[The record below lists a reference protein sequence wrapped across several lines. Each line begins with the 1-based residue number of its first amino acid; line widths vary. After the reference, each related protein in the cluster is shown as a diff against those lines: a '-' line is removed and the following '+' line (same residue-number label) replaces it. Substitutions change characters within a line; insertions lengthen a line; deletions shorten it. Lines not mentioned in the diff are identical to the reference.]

1 MAKINIRDRNK
12 GKAGLK
18 PNYEY
23 RFETAKVDGKRKSI
37 SKSGFRTK
45 KEALEAGSIALA
57 EYQRCGDIFNPTTI
71 SLSDYMDSWLETYCR
86 QNVKQGTLITYK
98 RVIDHHIKPELGKY
112 RLSTISPAVI
122 QAHIN
127 KMCKQNYSKSLVQS
141 VLSIIKFAFA
151 YAEYPLELVKQN
163 PALMVRIPKQVKQPK
178 ERNIISDEDYN
189 RILKEYPFGSHY
201 HVIIK
206 IAWHCGLRISEIC
219 GLLWDDID
227 FESKTISVNKQLSLR
242 NKNFLIDNDKECV
255 IYFSSP
261 KCNSYR
267 VIKADDVL
275 LATLKKEKER
285 QAENE
290 RLLRDEYVKNFV
302 VVRHDDKK
310 NMDFKCI
317 EFKKTGRSRQEE
329 VADFV
334 CRHNDGRCVKP
345 LCTAGMMRVITKRL
359 GINYTFHSF
368 RHTHATKLI
377 DNGVNP
383 KVVQQ
388 RLGHKDI
395 TTTLRNYVH
404 VTKEMEDEAVKVY
417 TKGIDEKNGGQNV
430 DKSILQLHKNT
441 I

>member
-45 KEALEAGSIALA
+45 KEALEAGSVALA
-57 EYQRCGDIFNPTTI
+57 EYQRCGDIFNPTTM

-86 QNVKQGTLITYK
+86 QNVKQGTFITYK

-122 QAHIN
+122 QTHIN

-189 RILKEYPFGSHY
+189 RILKEYPFGSYY

-242 NKNFLIDNDKECV
+242 NKDFSIDNDKECV

-267 VIKADDVL
+267 IIKADDVL
-275 LATLKKEKER
+275 LATLKREKER
-285 QAENE
+285 QTENE
-290 RLLRDEYVKNFV
+290 RLLGDEYVKNVV

-310 NMDFKCI
+310 NIDFKCI
-317 EFKKTGRSRQEE
+317 EFEKTGHRGQEE
-329 VADFV
+329 VVDFV
-334 CRHNDGRCVKP
+334 CRYNDGRCVKP
-345 LCTAGMMRVITKRL
+345 LCTAGMMRIITKRL
-359 GINYTFHSF
+359 GINCTFHSF

-417 TKGIDEKNGGQNV
+417 TKGIDEKNGGQTV
-430 DKSILQLHKNT
+430 DKSILQLRKNT